1 MNTTQPPIPERT
13 AREAAEWLATL
24 MSGTAGDDDTR
35 RWRLWRDADPLNE
48 RAWQRIEQLSSGLRQ
63 LHAGAARQALTR
75 PVLPHT
81 GRRRALRTLLWG
93 GAAATV
99 GWASLRSPVSLELLA
114 DERTAIGE
122 RREVMLPDGTRL
134 LLDTAS
140 AVDVR
145 YASTERLLVLRAGR
159 ILVTTG
165 HPHGESRP
173 LIVQTAEGR
182 ARALGTRFS
191 VRQDDGATTLAVTQG
206 SVEFAGRGGASRVL
220 GAGQW
225 ARLAPSGFTADTP
238 PLDEETA
245 LAWTRGQILAD
256 GMRLDAFLAELARY
270 RPGLLQCDPA
280 VAALRISGVFPVADT
295 DAVLA
300 TLPLSLPVQVRTR
313 TRWWLRVEP
322 AGTAL

>member
-1 MNTTQPPIPERT
+1 MNTTPIPEHT

-24 MSGTAGDDDTR
+24 MSGTAADDDTR
-35 RWRLWRDADPLNE
+35 RWRLWREADPVNE
-48 RAWQRIEQLSSGLRQ
+48 RAWQRIEHLSAGLRQ
-63 LHAGAARQALTR
+63 LHPGAARRALA
-75 PVLPHT
+75 PVPVHA
-81 GRRRALRTLLWG
+81 GRRRALRTLLWA
-93 GAAATV
+93 GAAGTA
-99 GWASLRSPVSLELLA
+99 GWTSLRSPLARELLA
-114 DERTAIGE
+114 DERTATGE

-145 YASTERLLVLRAGR
+145 YGGAERLLVLRAGR
-159 ILVTTG
+159 IFVTSG
-165 HPHGESRP
+165 HAYGESRP
-173 LIVQTAEGR
+173 LVVQTAQGR

-191 VRQDDGATTLAVTQG
+191 VRQDEGATRVAVTEG
-206 SVEFAGRGGASRVL
+206 AVELVGRGGAARVL
-220 GAGQW
+220 AAGEW
-225 ARLAPSGFTADTP
+225 ARLGPAGFDAQP
-238 PLDEETA
+238 RALDEESA

-280 VAALRISGVFPVADT
+280 VGALRISGVFPVADT